1 MSEDIKKAEKTE
13 LEPKGTELSEQELDK
28 VAGGV
33 EAGAPSV
40 SEIVITKTLDKSSP
54 NLF

>member
-1 MSEDIKKAEKTE
+1 MSEDNKKVEKTE

-28 VAGGV
+28 VAGG
-33 EAGAPSV
+33 ASAPSV

-54 NLF
+54 NLY